1 MKKFSKKFLNASLA
15 LCMSSALILSTQ
27 ISAANETVERA
38 AIELKEN
45 QFVTLTFH
53 DVRDDVEN
61 QTDRDM
67 YAISTKNLAQY
78 LAWIKKEGWKPIR
91 LEDVWAARQ
100 KQQILPER
108 AVLLTFDDGALSSYS
123 KVYPLL
129 KQYNIP
135 AVFAIPT
142 SWINGNTQAGYEAY
156 GQGNLMNWNQ
166 MREMQKSGLVEF
178 VSHSND
184 LHKGIQANPQKNME
198 PAAIVREYFPQ
209 QNRYETDAEYK
220 TRVVDDLKK
229 SKQVLDHELGI
240 DTKAI
245 FWPYGAVTPE
255 AEEFAK
261 QAGLPMSF
269 SLGSVV
275 SLADSVR
282 TYQRSLIMNNP
293 EPEQIHQDMNDFIIN
308 SKAPYKQR
316 KSFVRLNAS
325 ELVSSSLV
333 ESEEKLGN
341 LLNQVQALKTSHL
354 LVPAVAD
361 TDADGQYDLAFF
373 PNTQIKQQQDVLNR
387 LVWQTRTRIGNR
399 VYAELP
405 IQLELKQGISLATLT
420 ADLLKNNTSLEGLVI
435 DTQDQLACAVEK
447 ANWDASCEQQ
457 LQQVLR
463 IKEQSK
469 NQAKYY
475 ANISNDYQTALKLEV
490 KTSHLDGLS
499 TLLNRSM
506 KSSDFM
512 YINVDPIQHPQ
523 TIPALLKQ
531 IKTLSPQQ
539 MQRLIVSLNVQQ
551 EMSAKD
557 WKVYQ
562 QAYQKLR
569 SLSIQKIGIN
579 NYQLSKGQVI
589 QQQLYSSLSMNDSPL
604 TYRNPYNNEVKK

>member
-1 MKKFSKKFLNASLA
+1 MKKFSKNLLNASLA
-15 LCMSSALILSTQ
+15 LCMCGALILSTQ

-209 QNRYETDAEYK
+209 LNRYETDAEYK

-316 KSFVRLNAS
+316 KSFVRMNAS
-325 ELVSSSLV
+325 ELVSSSLA
-333 ESEEKLGN
+333 ESEERLGN

-405 IQLELKQGISLATLT
+405 VQLELKQGISLATLT

-475 ANISNDYQTALKLEV
+475 ANISNDYQNALKLEL

-557 WKVYQ
+557 WKFYQ

-589 QQQLYSSLSMNDSPL
+589 QQQLYSSLSMNDSTL

>member
-1 MKKFSKKFLNASLA
+1 MKKFSKNLLNASLA
-15 LCMSSALILSTQ
+15 LCMCGALILSTQ

-53 DVRDDVEN
+53 DVRDDVEK
-61 QTDRDM
+61 QTERDM

-100 KQQILPER
+100 KRQILPER

-209 QNRYETDAEYK
+209 LNRYETDAEYK

-229 SKQVLDHELGI
+229 SKQILDHELGI

-316 KSFVRLNAS
+316 KSFVRMNAS
-325 ELVSSSLV
+325 ELVSSSLA
-333 ESEEKLGN
+333 ESEERLGN

-405 IQLELKQGISLATLT
+405 VQLELKQGISLATLT
-420 ADLLKNNTSLEGLVI
+420 ADLLKNNTTLEGLVI

-475 ANISNDYQTALKLEV
+475 ANISNDYQTALKLEL

-499 TLLNRSM
+499 ALLNRSM

-589 QQQLYSSLSMNDSPL
+589 QQQLYSSLSMNDSTL

>member
-1 MKKFSKKFLNASLA
+1 MKKFSKNLLNASLA
-15 LCMSSALILSTQ
+15 LCMCGALILSTQ

-209 QNRYETDAEYK
+209 LNRYETDAEYK
-220 TRVVDDLKK
+220 TRVVEDLKK

-316 KSFVRLNAS
+316 KSFVRMNAS
-325 ELVSSSLV
+325 ELVSSSLA
-333 ESEEKLGN
+333 ESEERLGN

-405 IQLELKQGISLATLT
+405 VQLELKQGISLATLT

-475 ANISNDYQTALKLEV
+475 ANISNDYQTALKLEL

-589 QQQLYSSLSMNDSPL
+589 QQQLYSSLSMNDSTL

>member
-1 MKKFSKKFLNASLA
+1 MKKFSKNLLNASLA
-15 LCMSSALILSTQ
+15 LCMCGALILSTQ

-209 QNRYETDAEYK
+209 LNRYETDAEYK

-316 KSFVRLNAS
+316 KSFVRMNAS
-325 ELVSSSLV
+325 ELVSSSLA
-333 ESEEKLGN
+333 ESEERLGN

-405 IQLELKQGISLATLT
+405 VQLELKQGISLATLT

-475 ANISNDYQTALKLEV
+475 ANISNDYQTALKLEL

-499 TLLNRSM
+499 ALLNRSM

-557 WKVYQ
+557 WKFYQ

-589 QQQLYSSLSMNDSPL
+589 QQQLYSSLSMNDSSL

>member
-1 MKKFSKKFLNASLA
+1 MKKFSKNLLNASLA
-15 LCMSSALILSTQ
+15 LCMCGALILSTQ
-27 ISAANETVERA
+27 ISAVNETVERA

-100 KQQILPER
+100 KRQILPER

-209 QNRYETDAEYK
+209 LNRYETDAEYK
-220 TRVVDDLKK
+220 TRVVGDLKK

-316 KSFVRLNAS
+316 KSFVRMNAS
-325 ELVSSSLV
+325 ELVSSSLA
-333 ESEEKLGN
+333 ESEERLGN

-361 TDADGQYDLAFF
+361 ADADGQYDLAFF

-405 IQLELKQGISLATLT
+405 VQLELKQGISLATLT

-475 ANISNDYQTALKLEV
+475 ANISNDYQTALKLEL

-499 TLLNRSM
+499 ALLNRSM

-557 WKVYQ
+557 WKFYQ

-589 QQQLYSSLSMNDSPL
+589 QQQLYSSLSMNDSTL

>member
-1 MKKFSKKFLNASLA
+1 MKKFSKNFLNASLA

-27 ISAANETVERA
+27 ISAANETVERP
-38 AIELKEN
+38 AIALKEN

-166 MREMQKSGLVEF
+166 MREMQKSGLIEF

-282 TYQRSLIMNNP
+282 TYQRSLIMSNP

-325 ELVSSSLV
+325 ELVSSSLA

-405 IQLELKQGISLATLT
+405 VQLELKQGISLATLT

-475 ANISNDYQTALKLEV
+475 ANISNDYQTALKLEL

>member
-1 MKKFSKKFLNASLA
+1 MKKFSKNLLNASLA
-15 LCMSSALILSTQ
+15 LCMCGALILSTQ
-27 ISAANETVERA
+27 ISAVNETVERA

-100 KQQILPER
+100 KRQILPER

-209 QNRYETDAEYK
+209 LNRYETDAEYK
-220 TRVVDDLKK
+220 TRVVEDLKK

-316 KSFVRLNAS
+316 KSFVRMNAS
-325 ELVSSSLV
+325 ELVSSSLA
-333 ESEEKLGN
+333 ESEEGLGN

-405 IQLELKQGISLATLT
+405 VQLELKQGISLATLT

-475 ANISNDYQTALKLEV
+475 ANISNDYQTALKLEL

-499 TLLNRSM
+499 ALLNRSM

-557 WKVYQ
+557 WKFYQ

-589 QQQLYSSLSMNDSPL
+589 QQQLYSSLSMNDSSL

>member
-1 MKKFSKKFLNASLA
+1 MKKFSKNLLNASLA
-15 LCMSSALILSTQ
+15 LCMCGALILSTQ

-61 QTDRDM
+61 QTDRDI

-100 KQQILPER
+100 KRQILPER

-209 QNRYETDAEYK
+209 LNRYETDAEYK

-229 SKQVLDHELGI
+229 SKQILDHELGI

-316 KSFVRLNAS
+316 KSFVRMNAS
-325 ELVSSSLV
+325 ELVSSSLA
-333 ESEEKLGN
+333 ESEERLGN

-405 IQLELKQGISLATLT
+405 VQLELKQGISLATLT
-420 ADLLKNNTSLEGLVI
+420 ADLLKNNTTLEGLVI

-475 ANISNDYQTALKLEV
+475 ANISNDYQTALKLEL

-589 QQQLYSSLSMNDSPL
+589 QQQLYSSLSMNDSTL

>member
-1 MKKFSKKFLNASLA
+1 MKKFSKNFLNASLV

-27 ISAANETVERA
+27 ISAANETVDRA

-178 VSHSND
+178 VSHSDD

-220 TRVVDDLKK
+220 TRVVEDLKK

-325 ELVSSSLV
+325 ELVSSSLA

-341 LLNQVQALKTSHL
+341 LLNQVQALKSSHL

-361 TDADGQYDLAFF
+361 TDVDGQYDLAFF

-405 IQLELKQGISLATLT
+405 VQLELKQGISLATLT

-551 EMSAKD
+551 EMSVKD

-589 QQQLYSSLSMNDSPL
+589 QQQLYSSLSMNDSTL

>member
-1 MKKFSKKFLNASLA
+1 MKKFSKNLLNASLA
-15 LCMSSALILSTQ
+15 LCMCGALILSTQ

-61 QTDRDM
+61 QTDRDI

-91 LEDVWAARQ
+91 LEDIWAARQ

-209 QNRYETDAEYK
+209 LNRYETDAEYK

-316 KSFVRLNAS
+316 KSFVRMNAS
-325 ELVSSSLV
+325 ELVSSSLA
-333 ESEEKLGN
+333 ESEERLGN

-405 IQLELKQGISLATLT
+405 VQLELKQGISLATLT

-475 ANISNDYQTALKLEV
+475 ANISNDYQNALKLEL

-557 WKVYQ
+557 WKFYQ

-589 QQQLYSSLSMNDSPL
+589 QQQLYSSLSMNDSSL

>member
-1 MKKFSKKFLNASLA
+1 MKKFSKNLLNASLA
-15 LCMSSALILSTQ
+15 LCMCGALILSTQ

-209 QNRYETDAEYK
+209 LNRYETDAEYK

-316 KSFVRLNAS
+316 KSFVRMNAS
-325 ELVSSSLV
+325 ELVSSSLA
-333 ESEEKLGN
+333 ESEERLGN

-405 IQLELKQGISLATLT
+405 VQLELKQGISLATLT

-475 ANISNDYQTALKLEV
+475 ANISNDYQTALKLEL

-557 WKVYQ
+557 WKFYQ

-589 QQQLYSSLSMNDSPL
+589 QQQLYSSLSMNDSSL

>member
-1 MKKFSKKFLNASLA
+1 MKKFSKNLLNASLA
-15 LCMSSALILSTQ
+15 LCMCGALILSTQ

-209 QNRYETDAEYK
+209 LNRYETDAEYK
-220 TRVVDDLKK
+220 TRVVEDLKK

-316 KSFVRLNAS
+316 KSFVRMNAS
-325 ELVSSSLV
+325 ELVSSSLA
-333 ESEEKLGN
+333 ESEERLGN

-405 IQLELKQGISLATLT
+405 VQLELKQGISLATLT

-475 ANISNDYQTALKLEV
+475 ANISNDYQNALKLEL

-557 WKVYQ
+557 WKFYQ

-589 QQQLYSSLSMNDSPL
+589 QQQLYSSLSMNDSTL
-604 TYRNPYNNEVKK
+604 TYRNEVKK

>member
-1 MKKFSKKFLNASLA
+1 MKKFSKNLLNASLA
-15 LCMSSALILSTQ
+15 LCMCGALILSTQ

-209 QNRYETDAEYK
+209 LNRYETDAEYK
-220 TRVVDDLKK
+220 TRVVEDLKK
-229 SKQVLDHELGI
+229 SKQILDHELGI

-316 KSFVRLNAS
+316 KSFVRMNAS
-325 ELVSSSLV
+325 ELVSSSLA
-333 ESEEKLGN
+333 ESEERLGN

-405 IQLELKQGISLATLT
+405 VQLELKQGISLATLT

-475 ANISNDYQTALKLEV
+475 ANISNDYQTALKLEL

-499 TLLNRSM
+499 ALLNRSM

-589 QQQLYSSLSMNDSPL
+589 QQQLYSSLSMNDSTL

>member
-1 MKKFSKKFLNASLA
+1 MKKFSKNLLNASLA
-15 LCMSSALILSTQ
+15 LCMCGALILSTQ

-100 KQQILPER
+100 KRQILPER

-209 QNRYETDAEYK
+209 LNRYETDAEYK

-229 SKQVLDHELGI
+229 SKQILDHELGI

-316 KSFVRLNAS
+316 KSFVRMNAS
-325 ELVSSSLV
+325 ELVSSSLA
-333 ESEEKLGN
+333 ESEERLGN

-405 IQLELKQGISLATLT
+405 VQLELKQGISLATLT
-420 ADLLKNNTSLEGLVI
+420 ADLLKNNTTLEGLVI

-475 ANISNDYQTALKLEV
+475 ANISNDNQTALKLEL

-499 TLLNRSM
+499 ALLNRSM

-557 WKVYQ
+557 WKFYQ

-589 QQQLYSSLSMNDSPL
+589 QQQLYSSLSMNDSSL

>member
-1 MKKFSKKFLNASLA
+1 MKKFSKNLLNASLA
-15 LCMSSALILSTQ
+15 LCMCGALILSTQ

-209 QNRYETDAEYK
+209 LNRYETDAEYK
-220 TRVVDDLKK
+220 TRVVEDLKK

-316 KSFVRLNAS
+316 KSFVRMNAS
-325 ELVSSSLV
+325 ELVSSSLA
-333 ESEEKLGN
+333 ESEERLGN

-405 IQLELKQGISLATLT
+405 VQLELKQGISLATLT

-475 ANISNDYQTALKLEV
+475 ANISNDYQNALKLEL

-557 WKVYQ
+557 WKFYQ

-589 QQQLYSSLSMNDSPL
+589 QQQLYSSLSMNDSSL

>member
-1 MKKFSKKFLNASLA
+1 MKKFSKNLLNASLA
-15 LCMSSALILSTQ
+15 LCMCGALILSTQ

-61 QTDRDM
+61 QTDRDI

-100 KQQILPER
+100 KRQILPER

-209 QNRYETDAEYK
+209 LNRYETDAEYK

-229 SKQVLDHELGI
+229 SKQILDHELGI

-316 KSFVRLNAS
+316 KSFVRMNAS
-325 ELVSSSLV
+325 ELVSSSLA
-333 ESEEKLGN
+333 ESEERLGN

-405 IQLELKQGISLATLT
+405 VQLELKQGISLATLT
-420 ADLLKNNTSLEGLVI
+420 ADLLKNNTTLEGLVI

-475 ANISNDYQTALKLEV
+475 ANISNDYQTALKLEL

-499 TLLNRSM
+499 ALLNRSM

-589 QQQLYSSLSMNDSPL
+589 QQQLYSSLSMNDSTL

>member
-1 MKKFSKKFLNASLA
+1 MKKFSKNLLNASLA
-15 LCMSSALILSTQ
+15 LCMCGALILSTQ

-209 QNRYETDAEYK
+209 LNRYETDAEYK
-220 TRVVDDLKK
+220 TRVVEDLKK

-316 KSFVRLNAS
+316 KSFVRMNAS
-325 ELVSSSLV
+325 ELVSSSLA
-333 ESEEKLGN
+333 ESEERLGN

-405 IQLELKQGISLATLT
+405 VQLELKQGISLATLT

-475 ANISNDYQTALKLEV
+475 ANISNDYQTALKLEL

-499 TLLNRSM
+499 ALLNRSM

-589 QQQLYSSLSMNDSPL
+589 QQQLYSSLSMNDSTL

>member
-1 MKKFSKKFLNASLA
+1 MKKFSKNLLNASLA
-15 LCMSSALILSTQ
+15 LCMCGALILSTQ

-61 QTDRDM
+61 QTDRDI

-209 QNRYETDAEYK
+209 LNRYETDAEYK

-316 KSFVRLNAS
+316 KSFVRMNAS
-325 ELVSSSLV
+325 ELVSSSLA
-333 ESEEKLGN
+333 ESEERLGN

-405 IQLELKQGISLATLT
+405 VQLELKQGISLATLT

-475 ANISNDYQTALKLEV
+475 ANISNDYQTALKLEL

-499 TLLNRSM
+499 ALLNRSM

-589 QQQLYSSLSMNDSPL
+589 QQQLYSSLSMNDSSL

>member
-1 MKKFSKKFLNASLA
+1 MKKFSKNLLNASLA
-15 LCMSSALILSTQ
+15 LCMCGALILSTQ

-209 QNRYETDAEYK
+209 LNRYETDAEYK
-220 TRVVDDLKK
+220 TRVVEDLKK

-316 KSFVRLNAS
+316 KSFVRMNAS
-325 ELVSSSLV
+325 ELVSSSLA
-333 ESEEKLGN
+333 ESEERLGN

-405 IQLELKQGISLATLT
+405 VQLELKQGISLATLT

-475 ANISNDYQTALKLEV
+475 ANISNDYQNALKLEL

-557 WKVYQ
+557 WKFYQ

-589 QQQLYSSLSMNDSPL
+589 QQQLYSSLSMNDSTL

>member
-1 MKKFSKKFLNASLA
+1 MKKFSKNLLNASLA
-15 LCMSSALILSTQ
+15 LCMCGALILSTQ

-100 KQQILPER
+100 KRQILPER

-209 QNRYETDAEYK
+209 LNRYETDAEYK

-316 KSFVRLNAS
+316 KSFVRMNAS
-325 ELVSSSLV
+325 ELVSSSLA
-333 ESEEKLGN
+333 ESEERLGN

-405 IQLELKQGISLATLT
+405 VQLELKQGISLATLT

-475 ANISNDYQTALKLEV
+475 ANISNDYQTALKLEL

-589 QQQLYSSLSMNDSPL
+589 QQQLYSSLSMNDSTL

>member
-1 MKKFSKKFLNASLA
+1 MKKFSKNLLNASLA
-15 LCMSSALILSTQ
+15 LCMCGALILSTQ

-209 QNRYETDAEYK
+209 LNRYETDAEYK

-316 KSFVRLNAS
+316 KSFVRMNAS
-325 ELVSSSLV
+325 ELVSSSLA
-333 ESEEKLGN
+333 ESEERLGN

-405 IQLELKQGISLATLT
+405 VQLELKQGISLATLT
-420 ADLLKNNTSLEGLVI
+420 ADLLKNNTTLEGLVI

-475 ANISNDYQTALKLEV
+475 ANISNDYQTALKLEL

-499 TLLNRSM
+499 ALLNRSM

-589 QQQLYSSLSMNDSPL
+589 QQQLYSSLSMNDSTL

>member
-1 MKKFSKKFLNASLA
+1 MKKFSKNLLNASLA
-15 LCMSSALILSTQ
+15 LCMSSVLILSTQ

-166 MREMQKSGLVEF
+166 MRDMQKSGLVEF

-220 TRVVDDLKK
+220 TRVVEDLKK

-325 ELVSSSLV
+325 ELVSSSLA

-361 TDADGQYDLAFF
+361 TDADGRYDLAFF

-405 IQLELKQGISLATLT
+405 VQLELKQGISLATLT

-475 ANISNDYQTALKLEV
+475 ANISNDYQTALKLEL

-523 TIPALLKQ
+523 TMPALLKQ

-557 WKVYQ
+557 WKIYQ

-604 TYRNPYNNEVKK
+604 TYRNPYSNEVKK

>member
-1 MKKFSKKFLNASLA
+1 MKKFSKNLLNASLA
-15 LCMSSALILSTQ
+15 LCMCGALILSTQ

-61 QTDRDM
+61 QTDRDI

-209 QNRYETDAEYK
+209 LNRYETDAEYK

-229 SKQVLDHELGI
+229 SKQILDHELGI

-316 KSFVRLNAS
+316 KSFVRMNAS
-325 ELVSSSLV
+325 ELVSSSLA
-333 ESEEKLGN
+333 ESEERLGN

-405 IQLELKQGISLATLT
+405 VQLELKQGISLATLT

-475 ANISNDYQTALKLEV
+475 ANISNDYQTALKLEL

-499 TLLNRSM
+499 ALLNRSM

-557 WKVYQ
+557 WKFYQ

-589 QQQLYSSLSMNDSPL
+589 QQQLYSSLSMNDSSL

>member
-1 MKKFSKKFLNASLA
+1 MKKFSKNLLNASLA
-15 LCMSSALILSTQ
+15 LCMCGALILSTQ

-209 QNRYETDAEYK
+209 LNRYETDAEYK
-220 TRVVDDLKK
+220 TRVVEDLKK
-229 SKQVLDHELGI
+229 SKQILDHELGI

-316 KSFVRLNAS
+316 KSFVRMNAS
-325 ELVSSSLV
+325 ELVSSSLA
-333 ESEEKLGN
+333 ESEERLGN

-373 PNTQIKQQQDVLNR
+373 PNTQIKQQQDVLT
-387 LVWQTRTRIGNR
+387 V
-399 VYAELP
+399 
-405 IQLELKQGISLATLT
+405 
-420 ADLLKNNTSLEGLVI
+420 
-435 DTQDQLACAVEK
+435 
-447 ANWDASCEQQ
+447 
-457 LQQVLR
+457 
-463 IKEQSK
+463 
-469 NQAKYY
+469 
-475 ANISNDYQTALKLEV
+475 
-490 KTSHLDGLS
+490 
-499 TLLNRSM
+499 
-506 KSSDFM
+506 
-512 YINVDPIQHPQ
+512 
-523 TIPALLKQ
+523 
-531 IKTLSPQQ
+531 
-539 MQRLIVSLNVQQ
+539 
-551 EMSAKD
+551 
-557 WKVYQ
+557 
-562 QAYQKLR
+562 
-569 SLSIQKIGIN
+569 
-579 NYQLSKGQVI
+579 
-589 QQQLYSSLSMNDSPL
+589 
-604 TYRNPYNNEVKK
+604 

>member
-1 MKKFSKKFLNASLA
+1 MKKFSKNLLNASLA
-15 LCMSSALILSTQ
+15 LCMCGALILSTQ

-209 QNRYETDAEYK
+209 LNRYETDAEYK

-316 KSFVRLNAS
+316 KSFVRMNAS
-325 ELVSSSLV
+325 ELVSSSLA
-333 ESEEKLGN
+333 ESEERLGN

-405 IQLELKQGISLATLT
+405 VQLELKQGISLATLT

-475 ANISNDYQTALKLEV
+475 ANISNDYQTALKLEL

-589 QQQLYSSLSMNDSPL
+589 QQQLYSSLSMNDSTL

>member
-1 MKKFSKKFLNASLA
+1 MKKFSKNLLNASLA
-15 LCMSSALILSTQ
+15 LCMCGALILSTQ

-209 QNRYETDAEYK
+209 LNRYETDAEYK

-316 KSFVRLNAS
+316 KSFVRMNAS
-325 ELVSSSLV
+325 ELVSSSLA
-333 ESEEKLGN
+333 ESEERLGN

-405 IQLELKQGISLATLT
+405 VQLELKQGISLATLT

-475 ANISNDYQTALKLEV
+475 ANISNDYQTALKLEL

-499 TLLNRSM
+499 ALLNRSM

-589 QQQLYSSLSMNDSPL
+589 QQQLYSSLSMNDSSL

>member
-1 MKKFSKKFLNASLA
+1 MKKFSKNLLNASLA
-15 LCMSSALILSTQ
+15 LCMCGALILSTQ

-100 KQQILPER
+100 KRQILPER

-209 QNRYETDAEYK
+209 LNRYETDAEYK

-229 SKQVLDHELGI
+229 SKQILDHELGI

-316 KSFVRLNAS
+316 KSFVRMNAS
-325 ELVSSSLV
+325 ELVSSSLA
-333 ESEEKLGN
+333 ESEERLGN

-405 IQLELKQGISLATLT
+405 VQLELKQGISLATLT
-420 ADLLKNNTSLEGLVI
+420 ADLLKNNTTLEGLVI

-475 ANISNDYQTALKLEV
+475 ANISNDYQTALKLEL

-499 TLLNRSM
+499 ALLNRSM

-589 QQQLYSSLSMNDSPL
+589 QQQLYSSLSMNDSSL

>member
-1 MKKFSKKFLNASLA
+1 MKKFSKNLLNASLA
-15 LCMSSALILSTQ
+15 LCMCGALILSTQ

-100 KQQILPER
+100 KRQILPER

-209 QNRYETDAEYK
+209 LNRYETDAEYK

-229 SKQVLDHELGI
+229 SKQILDHELGI

-293 EPEQIHQDMNDFIIN
+293 EPEQIHQDMNDFIIY

-316 KSFVRLNAS
+316 KSFVRMNAS
-325 ELVSSSLV
+325 ELVSSSLA
-333 ESEEKLGN
+333 ESEERLGN

-405 IQLELKQGISLATLT
+405 VQLELKQGISLATLT
-420 ADLLKNNTSLEGLVI
+420 ADLLKNNTTLEGLVI

-475 ANISNDYQTALKLEV
+475 ANISNDYQTALKLEI

-499 TLLNRSM
+499 ALLNRSM

-589 QQQLYSSLSMNDSPL
+589 QQQLYSSLSMNDSTL

>member
-1 MKKFSKKFLNASLA
+1 MKKFSKNLLNASLA
-15 LCMSSALILSTQ
+15 LCMCGALILSTQ

-100 KQQILPER
+100 KRQILPER

-209 QNRYETDAEYK
+209 LNRYETDAEYK

-316 KSFVRLNAS
+316 KSFVRMNAS
-325 ELVSSSLV
+325 ELVSSSLA
-333 ESEEKLGN
+333 ESEERLGN

-405 IQLELKQGISLATLT
+405 VQLELKQGISLATLT
-420 ADLLKNNTSLEGLVI
+420 ADLLKNNTTLEGLVI

-475 ANISNDYQTALKLEV
+475 ANISNDYQNALKLEL

-557 WKVYQ
+557 WKFYQ

-589 QQQLYSSLSMNDSPL
+589 QQQLYSSLSMNDSSL

>member
-1 MKKFSKKFLNASLA
+1 MKKFSKNLLNASLA
-15 LCMSSALILSTQ
+15 LCMCGALILSTQ

-100 KQQILPER
+100 KRQILPER

-209 QNRYETDAEYK
+209 LNRYETDAEYK

-229 SKQVLDHELGI
+229 SKQILDHELGI

-316 KSFVRLNAS
+316 KSFVRMNAS
-325 ELVSSSLV
+325 ELVSSSLA
-333 ESEEKLGN
+333 ESEERLGN

-405 IQLELKQGISLATLT
+405 VQLELKQGISLATLT
-420 ADLLKNNTSLEGLVI
+420 ADLLKNNTTLEGLVI

-475 ANISNDYQTALKLEV
+475 ANISNDNQTALKLEL

-499 TLLNRSM
+499 ALLNRSM

-589 QQQLYSSLSMNDSPL
+589 QQQLYSSLSMNDSTL

>member
-1 MKKFSKKFLNASLA
+1 MKKFSKNLLNASLA
-15 LCMSSALILSTQ
+15 LCMCGALILSTQ

-209 QNRYETDAEYK
+209 LNRYETDAEYK

-316 KSFVRLNAS
+316 KSFVRMNAS
-325 ELVSSSLV
+325 ELVSSSLA
-333 ESEEKLGN
+333 ESEERLGN

-405 IQLELKQGISLATLT
+405 VQLELKQGISLATLT
-420 ADLLKNNTSLEGLVI
+420 ADLLKNNTTLEGLVI

-475 ANISNDYQTALKLEV
+475 ANISNDYQTALKLEL

-499 TLLNRSM
+499 ALLNRSM

-589 QQQLYSSLSMNDSPL
+589 QQQLYSSLSMNDSSL

>member
-1 MKKFSKKFLNASLA
+1 MKKFSKNLLNASLA
-15 LCMSSALILSTQ
+15 LCMCGALILSTQ

-61 QTDRDM
+61 QTDRDI

-100 KQQILPER
+100 KRQILPER

-209 QNRYETDAEYK
+209 LNRYETDAEYK

-316 KSFVRLNAS
+316 KSFVRMNAS
-325 ELVSSSLV
+325 ELVSSSLA
-333 ESEEKLGN
+333 ESEERLGN

-405 IQLELKQGISLATLT
+405 VQLELKQGISLATLT

-475 ANISNDYQTALKLEV
+475 ANISNDYQNALKLEL

-557 WKVYQ
+557 WKFYQ

-589 QQQLYSSLSMNDSPL
+589 QQQLYSSLSMNDSSL

>member
-1 MKKFSKKFLNASLA
+1 MKKFSKNLLNASLA
-15 LCMSSALILSTQ
+15 LCMCGALILSTQ

-209 QNRYETDAEYK
+209 LNRYETDAEYK
-220 TRVVDDLKK
+220 TRVVEDLKK

-316 KSFVRLNAS
+316 KSFVRMNAS
-325 ELVSSSLV
+325 ELVSSSLA
-333 ESEEKLGN
+333 ESEERLGN

-405 IQLELKQGISLATLT
+405 VQLELKQGISLATLT

-475 ANISNDYQTALKLEV
+475 ANISNDYQTALKLEL

-539 MQRLIVSLNVQQ
+539 MQRLIVGLNVQQ

-589 QQQLYSSLSMNDSPL
+589 QQQLYSSLSMNDSSL

>member
-1 MKKFSKKFLNASLA
+1 MKKFSKNLLNASLA
-15 LCMSSALILSTQ
+15 LCMCGALILSTQ

-209 QNRYETDAEYK
+209 LNRYETDAEYK
-220 TRVVDDLKK
+220 TRVVEDLKK

-316 KSFVRLNAS
+316 KSFVRMNAS
-325 ELVSSSLV
+325 ELVSSSLA
-333 ESEEKLGN
+333 ESEERLGN

-405 IQLELKQGISLATLT
+405 VQLELKQGISLATLT

-475 ANISNDYQTALKLEV
+475 ANISNDYQNALKLEL

-557 WKVYQ
+557 WKFYQ

-589 QQQLYSSLSMNDSPL
+589 QQQLYSSLSMNDTTL

>member
-1 MKKFSKKFLNASLA
+1 MKKFSKNLLNASLA
-15 LCMSSALILSTQ
+15 LCMCGALILSTQ

-61 QTDRDM
+61 QTDRDI

-209 QNRYETDAEYK
+209 LNRYETDAEYK

-229 SKQVLDHELGI
+229 SKQILDHELGI

-316 KSFVRLNAS
+316 KSFVRMNAS
-325 ELVSSSLV
+325 ELVSSSLA
-333 ESEEKLGN
+333 ESEERLGN

-405 IQLELKQGISLATLT
+405 VQLELKQGISLATLT

-475 ANISNDYQTALKLEV
+475 ANISNDYQNALKLEL

-557 WKVYQ
+557 WKFYQ

-589 QQQLYSSLSMNDSPL
+589 QQQLYSSLSMNDSSL

>member
-1 MKKFSKKFLNASLA
+1 MKKFSKNLLNASLA
-15 LCMSSALILSTQ
+15 LCMCGALILSTQ

-209 QNRYETDAEYK
+209 LNRYETDAEYK
-220 TRVVDDLKK
+220 TRVVEDLKK
-229 SKQVLDHELGI
+229 SKQILDHELGI

-316 KSFVRLNAS
+316 KSFVRMNAS
-325 ELVSSSLV
+325 ELVSSSLA
-333 ESEEKLGN
+333 ESEERLGN

-405 IQLELKQGISLATLT
+405 VQLELKQGISLATLT

-475 ANISNDYQTALKLEV
+475 ANISNDYQNALKLEL

-499 TLLNRSM
+499 ALLNRSM

-589 QQQLYSSLSMNDSPL
+589 QQQLYSSLSMNDSTL

>member
-1 MKKFSKKFLNASLA
+1 MKKFSKNLLNASLA
-15 LCMSSALILSTQ
+15 LCMCGALILSTQ

-61 QTDRDM
+61 QTDRDI

-209 QNRYETDAEYK
+209 LNRYETDAEYK

-316 KSFVRLNAS
+316 KSFVRMNAS
-325 ELVSSSLV
+325 ELVSSSLA
-333 ESEEKLGN
+333 ESEERLGN

-405 IQLELKQGISLATLT
+405 VQLELKQGISLATLT
-420 ADLLKNNTSLEGLVI
+420 ADLLKNNTTLEGLVI

-475 ANISNDYQTALKLEV
+475 ANISNDYQNALKLEL

-557 WKVYQ
+557 WKFYQ

-589 QQQLYSSLSMNDSPL
+589 QQQLYSSLSMNDSSL

>member
-1 MKKFSKKFLNASLA
+1 MKKFSKNLLNASLA
-15 LCMSSALILSTQ
+15 LCMCGALILSTQ

-61 QTDRDM
+61 QTDRDI

-209 QNRYETDAEYK
+209 LNRYETDAEYK
-220 TRVVDDLKK
+220 TRVVEDLKK

-316 KSFVRLNAS
+316 KSFVRMNAS
-325 ELVSSSLV
+325 ELVSSSLA
-333 ESEEKLGN
+333 ESEERLGN

-405 IQLELKQGISLATLT
+405 VQLELKQGISLATLT

-475 ANISNDYQTALKLEV
+475 ANISNDYQNALKLEL

-557 WKVYQ
+557 WKFYQ

-589 QQQLYSSLSMNDSPL
+589 QQQLYSSLSMNDSSL

>member
-1 MKKFSKKFLNASLA
+1 MKKFSKNLLNASLA
-15 LCMSSALILSTQ
+15 LCMCGALILSTQ

-61 QTDRDM
+61 QTDRDI

-209 QNRYETDAEYK
+209 LNRYETDAEYK

-316 KSFVRLNAS
+316 KSFVRMNAS
-325 ELVSSSLV
+325 ELVSSSLA
-333 ESEEKLGN
+333 ESEERLGN

-405 IQLELKQGISLATLT
+405 VQLELKQGISLATLT
-420 ADLLKNNTSLEGLVI
+420 ADLLKNNTTLEGLVI

-475 ANISNDYQTALKLEV
+475 ANISNDYQTALKLEL

-499 TLLNRSM
+499 ALLNRSM

-589 QQQLYSSLSMNDSPL
+589 QQQLYSSLSMNDSTL

>member
-1 MKKFSKKFLNASLA
+1 MKKFSKNLLNASLA
-15 LCMSSALILSTQ
+15 LCMCGALILSTQ

-209 QNRYETDAEYK
+209 LNRYETDAEYK

-316 KSFVRLNAS
+316 KSFVRMNAS
-325 ELVSSSLV
+325 ELVSSSLA
-333 ESEEKLGN
+333 ESEERLGN

-405 IQLELKQGISLATLT
+405 VQLELKQGISLATLT

-475 ANISNDYQTALKLEV
+475 ANISNDYQTALKLEL

-499 TLLNRSM
+499 ALLNRSM

-589 QQQLYSSLSMNDSPL
+589 QQQLYSSLSMNDSTL